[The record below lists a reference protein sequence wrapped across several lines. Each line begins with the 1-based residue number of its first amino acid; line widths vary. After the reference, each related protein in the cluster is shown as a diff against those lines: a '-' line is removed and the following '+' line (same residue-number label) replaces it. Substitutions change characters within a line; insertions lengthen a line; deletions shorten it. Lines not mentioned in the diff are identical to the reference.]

1 MRRFLPWLIPLG
13 LALFFAPQLFGGKVA
28 QTASMAR
35 YTPFGPMMSE
45 AERSLPSHNPDCV
58 TSY

>member
-35 YTPFGPMMSE
+35 MS
-45 AERSLPSHNPDCV
+45 LTIPSPGR
-58 TSY
+58 